1 MPQLYG
7 KEGEDRK
14 MGERN
19 CRNLSDIGRYW
30 PASLITAR
38 SSLKPSRGAPAYD
51 LTLTEVK
58 HRNDMW
64 EKAASRKGDTRA
76 FQPTTLCTGCEG
88 ARRPCVVH
96 EEVLREPAE

>member
-64 EKAASRKGDTRA
+64 EKQQVGKVIQGRFSPPHFAQDVKER
-76 FQPTTLCTGCEG
+76 EG
-88 ARRPCVVH
+88 LVWFMRRF
-96 EEVLREPAE
+96 